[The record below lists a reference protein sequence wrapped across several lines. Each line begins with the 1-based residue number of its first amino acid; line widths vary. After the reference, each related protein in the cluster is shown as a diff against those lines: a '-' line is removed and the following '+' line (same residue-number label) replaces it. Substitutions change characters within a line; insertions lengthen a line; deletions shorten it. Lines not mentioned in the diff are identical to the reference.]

1 MPKTIS
7 IHNGRNWSRGHN
19 VRDEK
24 FIKNQTNIDRTLTP
38 NNMTICD
45 VPIKQAY
52 EDIFGTAVEE
62 YNARQKRS
70 DRRIDDYYQKIKKD
84 KRKSPAYECIV
95 QIGNREDTGI
105 NDAAARQALISYATD
120 WSRRNPNLK
129 LIGAYLHCDEPDGT
143 VHLHIDYIPVAHCT
157 RGMSLQNS
165 LDRALQEQGFTTENI
180 HNTAQIKWQDRERE
194 ALCGICR
201 SLNID
206 VQRNQGIGE
215 GREYLSPQEYK
226 QAKAKQESL
235 ITKELEP
242 LRAEIRSE
250 EKRLSDLQGRV
261 LNAKEVNAL
270 KGKKSLMGAL
280 KNVSYEEYLSLKKTA
295 LLVEQVAKNNEQ
307 LRQERDN
314 AIAERDKAREERT
327 HIFNRHNVAQISR
340 VAQLEREN
348 GRLKNLLGY
357 KSGVSLRDIERDMAV
372 RHGRSLSEHEH
383 SKGFSR

>member
-1 MPKTIS
+1 MPRTIS
-7 IHNGRNWSRGHN
+7 VHNGRNWSRGHN
-19 VRDEK
+19 VRDDK
-24 FIKNQTNIDRTLTP
+24 FIKNQTNIDRTLTS
-38 NNMTICD
+38 NNVTICD
-45 VPIKQAY
+45 IPIKQAY

-105 NDAAARQALISYATD
+105 NDAAARQALIQYARG
-120 WSRRNPNLK
+120 WNERNPNLK

-143 VHLHIDYIPVAHCT
+143 VHLHMDYIPIAHCT

-165 LDRALQEQGFTTENI
+165 LDRALQEQGFSTENI
-180 HNTAQIKWQDRERE
+180 HNTAQIKWQDSERE

-226 QAKAKQESL
+226 RAKAKQESI

-242 LRAEIRSE
+242 LREEIRSE
-250 EKRLSDLQGRV
+250 EKRLSDLQGRI
-261 LNAKEVNAL
+261 LNAKEINAL
-270 KGKKSLMGAL
+270 KGKKSLTGAL
-280 KNVSYEEYLSLKKTA
+280 KNVSYTEYLSLKKTA

-307 LRQERDN
+307 LKQERDN

-340 VAQLEREN
+340 VAQLEQEN

-357 KSGVSLRDIERDMAV
+357 KSGVSLRDIERDITA
-372 RHGRSLSEHEH
+372 RYGRSSLEHDH